1 MHVHRLGR
9 SSRRALCLHPA
20 AIEPPYQTRT
30 PRVHIS
36 RACPLP
42 CTKIGY
48 LELIPDRALFWQ
60 PASPGVSENG
70 LPPATRCR
78 CRLVLALRFS
88 RQGACNSAVLWLT
101 DRDALQALDADTAG
115 RSYWPLTSS

>member
-1 MHVHRLGR
+1 MYIAWAEVRDAPCACILQPSNHRTRPEVPELTFHARVLCHARR
-9 SSRRALCLHPA
+9 SVIWSLILTERSLSRLRVPRA
-20 AIEPPYQTRT
+20 
-30 PRVHIS
+30 
-36 RACPLP
+36 
-42 CTKIGY
+42 
-48 LELIPDRALFWQ
+48 
-60 PASPGVSENG
+60 SENG

-88 RQGACNSAVLWLT
+88 RQGACHSAVLWLT